1 MAKSTNLKQAAA
13 RIFPPAPE
21 GNAAYSPLFYG
32 SALPFSPMLHFK
44 ESLLLQNSSQVEV
57 VLVEAAVAAA
67 AKGLDKTH
75 NAPSALRIAHFLAP
89 FIC

>member
-57 VLVEAAVAAA
+57 VLVEAA

-75 NAPSALRIAHFLAP
+75 NAPSALRIAHLLAP